1 MVFMSRLRESPHAYA
16 AVKWETRDPK
26 SREGFVW
33 PWKRTSLYSSS
44 PSVFCGTLL
53 AASVKLEA
61 TVLSIQ
67 IGLIG
72 NVLPII
78 AHCHLPVVG
87 SSNDPAQ
94 NKSLIK
100 TCLDSLG
107 LFLIS
112 FSLFCVT
119 WTVRVRWCSPSGWP
133 AVAPRL
139 PWSLELSNRP
149 GPAAHLIPLV
159 VPRQVPTILVSDF
172 HIRQVQPTIYSQ
184 YH

>member
-1 MVFMSRLRESPHAYA
+1 M
-16 AVKWETRDPK
+16 KWETRDPK

-44 PSVFCGTLL
+44 PSVFCGTFL

-61 TVLSIQ
+61 TVLSIH

-107 LFLIS
+107 LFLTS

-139 PWSLELSNRP
+139 PWPRAVKQARARSASYPTRPPSGPHNLDVWLS
-149 GPAAHLIPLV
+149 
-159 VPRQVPTILVSDF
+159 
-172 HIRQVQPTIYSQ
+172 YSPSTT
-184 YH
+184 Y